1 MAGLFD
7 PHAIAPFGARDGLW
21 EAVAVEHCR
30 SPCGQPPFFAARHE
44 KIENGMRR
52 SCAWSEVTMPVVRA
66 CDADIPIY
74 RIYTS
79 FIYIRIC
86 ICIIY
91 IL

>member
-1 MAGLFD
+1 M
-7 PHAIAPFGARDGLW
+7 
-21 EAVAVEHCR
+21 EHCR

-79 FIYIRIC
+79 FIYIYTYMYLHYL
-86 ICIIY
+86 Y
-91 IL
+91 IVIGPSCVNFCFDSLNEFAYSYK